1 MRGGWRGA
9 YSAHRQKPRTANT
22 APSTSPV
29 YSNTG
34 TVDITTP
41 FYSGEGFHY
50 QMQLASTEA
59 VDYFWYVTTPE
70 GLPVQ
75 QGEGGTDAD
84 TPAGRGVFVYHSYNM
99 TAWAQ
104 PAAIDAAVFAV
115 PAVCLATKTT
125 CALP

>member
-1 MRGGWRGA
+1 
-9 YSAHRQKPRTANT
+9 
-22 APSTSPV
+22 
-29 YSNTG
+29 
-34 TVDITTP
+34 VDITTP

-84 TPAGRGVFVYHSYNM
+84 TPA
-99 TAWAQ
+99 
-104 PAAIDAAVFAV
+104 IDAAVFAV